1 MTEWSDAEISR
12 RLALAIGWE
21 PELVRT
27 HLDSVYA
34 AYWPNKATRSVLLSS
49 GCYPAPMLPWRK
61 FDYRDPA
68 VYAPI
73 AERFDC
79 FPEKLPPKYET
90 WTAWLYTDSAGG
102 VVVYADT
109 AAKAVALAVIKAKEQ
124 T

>member
-21 PELVRT
+21 PELVRM
-27 HLDSVYA
+27 HLDFVYT

-49 GCYPAPMLPWRK
+49 GCYPVPMLPWRK

-73 AERFDC
+73 AERFNC
-79 FPEKLPPKYET
+79 FPTRWGSEWKAE
-90 WTAWLYTDSAGG
+90 AGWS
-102 VVVYADT
+102 DT